1 MCQCNMSVTV
11 TTCVNADSR
20 VANDTLPGVNCEKS
34 VEIISKL
41 CVIDVDNVASQDQPP
56 KQVDI

>member
-1 MCQCNMSVTV
+1 MCQRDMSV

-20 VANDTLPGVNCEKS
+20 VANDMLPGVNSEKS
-34 VEIISKL
+34 VEVISKL
-41 CVIDVDNVASQDQPP
+41 CVIDVDNVASQYQPP

>member
-1 MCQCNMSVTV
+1 MSVTV